1 MLSNLSLKL
10 DQFYTNEKISKN
22 CIDFLKKN
30 INNFH
35 SYFFIEP
42 SAGTGSFFNNLDTN
56 HKLGFDL
63 DPKSL
68 NILFLDFFD
77 FNTLDFSHIIQNKP
91 IITIGNPPFGKNSSL
106 ALKFL
111 NKASEFSDFVAF
123 ILPKTFKKQSFIN
136 KISPQLH
143 LVAELELP
151 LNSFIFNDTPYD
163 VPCVFQIWQ
172 KKSEPRHILKLSK
185 SHPDFEFTDKQNA
198 DFAIRRVGVLAG
210 KVITDFQSYS
220 EQSHYYIKSHIPIYL
235 LIQKLT
241 SISWDSVK
249 YNTAGNPSISK
260 SELIQLYS
268 KI

>member
-1 MLSNLSLKL
+1 MSDKSLL
-10 DQFYTNEKISKN
+10 DQYYTKPEVAEYYSAFIKERFGEDYK
-22 CIDFLKKN
+22 
-30 INNFH
+30 
-35 SYFFIEP
+35 YFEP
-42 SAGTGSFFNNLDTN
+42 SAGEGAFSSCFKNITSIDIEP
-56 HKLGFDL
+56 KFDGCIRG
-63 DPKSL
+63 D
-68 NILFLDFFD
+68 FLSYTPD
-77 FNTLDFSHIIQNKP
+77 LRNK
-91 IITIGNPPFGKNSSL
+91 IVVGNPPFGKNSSL

-143 LVAELELP
+143 LVAELDLP
-151 LNSFIFNDTPYD
+151 VNSFIFNYTPYD

-172 KKSEPRHILKLSK
+172 KKSEPRHILNLSK

-220 EQSHYYIKSHIPIYL
+220 EQSHYYIKSHIPIHL